1 MSPQSRELEIC
12 VHSRDGEVMVLSG
25 MLYLRLED
33 YFDTSSSTHCLP
45 LEPQGI
51 LLAEVRGGEH
61 TQGGRGEREGAG
73 GRRERGE
80 SGREAREER
89 GRG

>member
-1 MSPQSRELEIC
+1 
-12 VHSRDGEVMVLSG
+12 MVLSG

-80 SGREAREER
+80 REGREREGGER
-89 GRG
+89 GEREGIEQGITRRKRGEG